1 MSKYQINED
10 QYDKKTVLLNCIANE
25 LAEANRIAR
34 AEMDFKIINAIDPA
48 QLSVFDFV
56 NKDLA

>member
-1 MSKYQINED
+1 MDGDDTRLQ
-10 QYDKKTVLLNCIANE
+10 LLEAIANE

-34 AEMDFKIINAIDPA
+34 AEMDFKIIMAIDPA
-48 QLSVFDFV
+48 QVATFSFV